1 YRLEQWDDLEP
12 WVGEHRELLKD
23 SIYGKAE
30 IPRDEKQVLLKTTP
44 KVQKMNYCVPASLS
58 LMLEVYGKNIGQDEI
73 ASHVF
78 DVTGT
83 KLRTTMKY
91 MESLGLHAR
100 YFKGNVALY
109 KQFID
114 AGVPILLS
122 MMIENSAHVQVVVG
136 YDDRLQGLIIQ
147 DPNDLAPYL
156 LAYED
161 VQKTYR
167 MSDALSMVFVQEAQK
182 HLLSLLNESEHGF
195 FTE

>member
-1 YRLEQWDDLEP
+1 MEAWIEK
-12 WVGEHRELLKD
+12 HRELLKG

-30 IPRDEKQVLLKTTP
+30 IRRDEKQVLLKTTP

-58 LMLEVYGKNIGQDEI
+58 LMLEVYGKDIGQDEI

-91 MESLGLHAR
+91 MESLGLGAR
-100 YFKGNVALY
+100 YFKGDVALY

-156 LAYED
+156 LPYAD
-161 VQKTYR
+161 AQKTYR
-167 MSDALSMVFVQEAQK
+167 MSDSLSMVFVEK
-182 HLLSLLNESEHGF
+182 NRNTS
-195 FTE
+195 